1 MGKAIPM
8 GRTRPTSNPWL
19 TIRAGDWTWKV
30 LQAHVSN
37 PDQRYASWLCEVE
50 SPYTQG
56 CPDMGDTYIADV
68 VGFIIQRDP
77 EVPDEALP
85 HHLRGDGWQQ
95 WRDANIP
102 GGE

>member
-37 PDQRYASWLCEVE
+37 PDQRYAS
-50 SPYTQG
+50 
-56 CPDMGDTYIADV
+56 
-68 VGFIIQRDP
+68 
-77 EVPDEALP
+77 
-85 HHLRGDGWQQ
+85 
-95 WRDANIP
+95 
-102 GGE
+102 